1 MPVSGCRRGLVK
13 QGSIA
18 HAPSRIPPSI
28 PPGPSPHHLPL
39 EPLTRG
45 GATVG
50 CSRPPPGSAVVQAHG
65 LAAAPDLAR
74 DLLTAAGMEQHA
86 VEAYRA
92 ELARLVEAKDPRT
105 LDAEVLRGT
114 VLFLFTDTATDVPAR
129 ITVQI
134 DETIV
139 RVLPGAQSLEG
150 RPVALIHAPFEAW
163 LAYARSPDAAGQAF
177 ISIYGNLALLQS
189 LSAVVQGKRN
199 LLSARFFDLAPT
211 ASKSTSKRKRMSH
224 VH

>member
-1 MPVSGCRRGLVK
+1 
-13 QGSIA
+13 
-18 HAPSRIPPSI
+18 
-28 PPGPSPHHLPL
+28 
-39 EPLTRG
+39 
-45 GATVG
+45 
-50 CSRPPPGSAVVQAHG
+50 
-65 LAAAPDLAR
+65 
-74 DLLTAAGMEQHA
+74 MEQHA